1 MRADA
6 PDPGPAAR
14 ETGGTVSAGFAAFR
28 SIPAPIPEKVMPL
41 VLAILVALALPASV
55 SASLQD
61 GPTITVSAA
70 SDLRFAFEEIGEAF
84 EAETGIGVDF
94 NFGSTGQLAQQI
106 ESGAPVDVF
115 AAANV
120 SYIESLAAEDL
131 VIEDTRTLY
140 ARGQIVLWTRADS
153 SLEVT
158 TIDRLADDDI
168 GRIAI
173 ANPDHAP
180 YGTATRE
187 ALVSAG
193 IWDEVQDKLVLGENI
208 SDTLRYG
215 ETGNVDVA
223 IVALSLAIPGDGT
236 WTIVPQEL
244 YPPLDQEMAVI
255 AETPHEE
262 EARAFV
268 AFVNS
273 ESGRETMREYG
284 FLLPGE
290 DMGTPVPAA
299 SPAT

>member
-1 MRADA
+1 MR
-6 PDPGPAAR
+6 
-14 ETGGTVSAGFAAFR
+14 VVF
-28 SIPAPIPEKVMPL
+28 
-41 VLAILVALALPASV
+41 AILVALALPLPV
-55 SASLQD
+55 IASLQD
-61 GPTITVSAA
+61 SPVITISAA
-70 SDLRFAFEEIGEAF
+70 SDLRFAFEEIKEAF
-84 EAETGIGVDF
+84 EEETGIGVDF

-120 SYIESLAAEDL
+120 SYIDDLAAEAL
-131 VIEDTRTLY
+131 VIEETRTLY
-140 ARGQIVLWTRADS
+140 ARGQIVLWTHPDS
-153 SLEVT
+153 ALEVE

-180 YGTATRE
+180 YGTAARE

-193 IWDEVQDKLVLGENI
+193 IWDAVQDKLVLGENI

-223 IVALSLAIPGDGT
+223 IVALSLAIPGDGR

-244 YPPLDQEMAVI
+244 YLPLDQEMAVI
-255 AETPHEE
+255 AGTPHED

-268 AFVNS
+268 AFVSS
-273 ESGRETMREYG
+273 ERGREIMREYG
-284 FLLPGE
+284 FALPGE
-290 DMGTPVPAA
+290 DAGTPTPLA